1 MSIHASQWTSVLGH
15 YGASAYQTTEVS
27 PTNTSPGQVEMRSP
41 PPAYSI
47 TARNHTKPGPSPSLR
62 PRPRPTRRNSTAVAP
77 PTQCRPASVR
87 PRAGNTRLSPGDT
100 SQSLSL
106 AFNTSTSSSGTDDL
120 ESPPIETENDNATDN
135 EVSIRTS
142 DSRPSMRHFPSVTAL
157 SGRGQS
163 NSGSEEDEDE
173 ADYPR
178 RMPDRDNLVGKPVS
192 RKYMT
197 TGPVKSKG
205 PLRLDN
211 WWNTSGRKGSKLMS
225 KLKSGGSKLSRLFS
239 SDGEMASGGSG
250 SSDGQEAEVDQADM
264 INPRTA
270 SEIIRRPSLVIDLST
285 VPTLQTE
292 LQTAL
297 QDTQPRIP
305 TPSFV
310 LGRHGFSRYN
320 PLPTIVGSPSIAQP
334 LSPVEIFHTPPTGLS
349 PVFPAGFPTAT
360 TDSEEGPRSL
370 VGLFQTPLA
379 GPALTTRSSEATL
392 VSDAMITPK
401 ESVSETMGLEGA
413 LNNLSTEFEST
424 TPPVT
429 EVTPSAMK
437 ETVTGAEDQEV
448 NLSIFS
454 PRVHYTPVLLPVLG
468 SPMCSPLELPS
479 LDSPAR
485 GSLLGLG
492 SGSMMLSNS
501 ASRSHCSNG
510 SIRIKIDGC
519 PMTASLSSMA
529 AALVQNDI
537 AGETTMASTV
547 PPSEEKEPETP
558 TKPLLPRA
566 SVDVN
571 ANRPI
576 FSNQSQ
582 IQRQSL
588 PNITTL
594 SPTSPQL
601 TFSPLL
607 GASPRLP
614 DSPHF
619 TRPDFGPVS
628 TPPSLIANPR
638 SLGDPFPNGLPSD
651 PSRNLAAC
659 ANPEEIAGLGHL
671 RRRSSGRIIDR
682 YARGPLSPPRKVSAL
697 EIITPKE
704 AKSVEAIPM
713 DNSKMEAKSAVPLNP
728 YFG

>member
-1 MSIHASQWTSVLGH
+1 MSIHASQWSSVLGH
-15 YGASAYQTTEVS
+15 YGTSAYQTTEVS
-27 PTNTSPGQVEMRSP
+27 PTNTSQGQEMRSP

-47 TARNHTKPGPSPSLR
+47 TARNHMKLGPSPSSR
-62 PRPRPTRRNSTAVAP
+62 PRTRPTRRESTAVPP
-77 PTQCRPASVR
+77 PTQSRSTTTA
-87 PRAGNTRLSPGDT
+87 RARNNMPSSDSN

-106 AFNTSTSSSGTDDL
+106 AFNTSASSSGTDDL
-120 ESPPIETENDNATDN
+120 ESPPIETEIDNTTDN

-142 DSRPSMRHFPSVTAL
+142 SSRPSMRHFPSVAVL
-157 SGRGQS
+157 SGRSQ
-163 NSGSEEDEDE
+163 SGSGSGDDEDE
-173 ADYPR
+173 AEYPR
-178 RMPDRDNLVGKPVS
+178 RMINRDSLIGKPVS

-205 PLRLDN
+205 AVKLDN
-211 WWNTSGRKGSKLMS
+211 WWNTSGKKGSKLMS
-225 KLKSGGSKLSRLFS
+225 KLKSGGFKLSRLFS
-239 SDGEMASGGSG
+239 ADGEMSSGGSG
-250 SSDGQEAEVDQADM
+250 SSDGQEPEADPRAAAE
-264 INPRTA
+264 IT
-270 SEIIRRPSLVIDLST
+270 RRPSLTIDLST
-285 VPTLQTE
+285 VTTLQTE
-292 LQTAL
+292 LLTAI

-320 PLPTIVGSPSIAQP
+320 PLPTIVGSPSIVQP
-334 LSPVEIFHTPPTGLS
+334 LSPVEMFHTPPTGLS
-349 PVFPAGFPTAT
+349 PVFPVGFPTAT
-360 TDSEEGPRSL
+360 ADDEEGPRSL

-379 GPALTTRSSEATL
+379 VPALTTRSSVSTL
-392 VSDAMITPK
+392 VSDAMITPN
-401 ESVSETMGLEGA
+401 ETASENMDLEGA
-413 LNNLSTEFEST
+413 HDKSSAESHPT
-424 TPPVT
+424 TPPT
-429 EVTPSAMK
+429 TRAMLK
-437 ETVTGAEDQEV
+437 ETVTDFQEQEI

-454 PRVHYTPVLLPVLG
+454 PRVHLTPLLLPVLG
-468 SPMCSPLELPS
+468 SAPCSPLDLPS

-485 GSLLGLG
+485 GFLLGLG

-501 ASRSHCSNG
+501 TSRSHSSNG

-529 AALVQNDI
+529 AALANDNI
-537 AGETTMASTV
+537 APIAPVVVDE
-547 PPSEEKEPETP
+547 SELVIPKS
-558 TKPLLPRA
+558 LLPRA

-571 ANRPI
+571 ANRP
-576 FSNQSQ
+576 FFPNQSQ
-582 IQRQSL
+582 FQRRSL

-594 SPTSPQL
+594 SPTTPQR

-607 GASPRLP
+607 ESSPRLP

-619 TRPDFGPVS
+619 PQSNFGPVS

-659 ANPEEIAGLGHL
+659 ANPDEVVGLGNL

-697 EIITPKE
+697 EIVTPQGTRSTE
-704 AKSVEAIPM
+704 VTPM
-713 DNSKMEAKSAVPLNP
+713 YSPKMEANSAVPLNP

>member
-1 MSIHASQWTSVLGH
+1 
-15 YGASAYQTTEVS
+15 
-27 PTNTSPGQVEMRSP
+27 MRSP

-47 TARNHTKPGPSPSLR
+47 TARNHMKPGPSPSSR
-62 PRPRPTRRNSTAVAP
+62 PRPRPTRRESTAIP
-77 PTQCRPASVR
+77 PPQSRPITTARARNDR
-87 PRAGNTRLSPGDT
+87 PSSESNT
-100 SQSLSL
+100 QSLSL
-106 AFNTSTSSSGTDDL
+106 ASNTSASSSGTDDL
-120 ESPPIETENDNATDN
+120 ESPPIETETDNTTDN

-142 DSRPSMRHFPSVTAL
+142 SSRPSMRHFPSVAVLSRQSL
-157 SGRGQS
+157 SG
-163 NSGSEEDEDE
+163 SGSGDDEDE
-173 ADYPR
+173 AEYPR
-178 RMPDRDNLVGKPVS
+178 RMLNRDSLIGKPVS

-205 PLRLDN
+205 TMKLDN
-211 WWNTSGRKGSKLMS
+211 WWNTGGKKGSKLMS
-225 KLKSGGSKLSRLFS
+225 KLKSGGFKLSRLFS
-239 SDGEMASGGSG
+239 ADGEMSSGGSG
-250 SSDGQEAEVDQADM
+250 SSDGQEPEVD
-264 INPRTA
+264 PRAAT
-270 SEIIRRPSLVIDLST
+270 EITRRPSLTIDLST
-285 VPTLQTE
+285 VTTLQTE
-292 LQTAL
+292 LLTAI

-320 PLPTIVGSPSIAQP
+320 PLPTIVGSPSIVQP
-334 LSPVEIFHTPPTGLS
+334 LSPVEMLHTPPTGLS
-349 PVFPAGFPTAT
+349 PVFLVGFPTAT
-360 TDSEEGPRSL
+360 ADNEEGPRSL

-379 GPALTTRSSEATL
+379 VPALTTRSSVSTL
-392 VSDAMITPK
+392 ASDTMITPN
-401 ESVSETMGLEGA
+401 EPASETMDLEGA
-413 LNNLSTEFEST
+413 LDKSSAEFH
-424 TPPVT
+424 PVT
-429 EVTPSAMK
+429 PTTTEAKPK
-437 ETVTGAEDQEV
+437 ETITETQEQEI

-454 PRVHYTPVLLPVLG
+454 PRVHLTPLLLPVLG
-468 SPMCSPLELPS
+468 SAPCSPLELPS

-501 ASRSHCSNG
+501 TSRSHSSNG

-529 AALVQNDI
+529 AALANDNVASI
-537 AGETTMASTV
+537 APVAIDDSGLV
-547 PPSEEKEPETP
+547 TP
-558 TKPLLPRA
+558 KSLLPRA

-571 ANRPI
+571 ANANRP
-576 FSNQSQ
+576 FFPNQSQ
-582 IQRQSL
+582 FQRRSL
-588 PNITTL
+588 PNINTP
-594 SPTSPQL
+594 SPSTPQR

-607 GASPRLP
+607 GTSPRLP

-619 TRPDFGPVS
+619 PQSNFGPVS

-659 ANPEEIAGLGHL
+659 ANPDEVVGLGNL

-697 EIITPKE
+697 EITTPQE
-704 AKSVEAIPM
+704 TRSTEVTPM
-713 DNSKMEAKSAVPLNP
+713 YSPKMEVSSAVPLNP

>member
-1 MSIHASQWTSVLGH
+1 MSIHASQWSNVLGH
-15 YGASAYQTTEVS
+15 YGASAYQTSEVS
-27 PTNTSPGQVEMRSP
+27 PTNTTQGQELRSP

-47 TARNHTKPGPSPSLR
+47 TARNNTKPGPTQSHR
-62 PRPRPTRRNSTAVAP
+62 PRPRPTRRNSTAVP
-77 PTQCRPASVR
+77 TPTQVQPSSNR
-87 PRAGNTRLSPGDT
+87 PRANRNNMLSPDSIT
-100 SQSLSL
+100 QSLSL
-106 AFNTSTSSSGTDDL
+106 AFNTSASSSGTDDL
-120 ESPPIETENDNATDN
+120 ESPPIETETDNATDS
-135 EVSIRTS
+135 EVGIRNS
-142 DSRPSMRHFPSVTAL
+142 SSRPSMRHFPSVHSL
-157 SGRGQS
+157 SQRGVS
-163 NSGSEEDEDE
+163 NSGSEGDEDE
-173 ADYPR
+173 AQYPR
-178 RMPDRDNLVGKPVS
+178 RVLHRDGLAGKPVS

-197 TGPVKSKG
+197 VGPVKPKG
-205 PLRLDN
+205 TLKLDN

-225 KLKSGGSKLSRLFS
+225 KLKSGGNRLSRLFS
-239 SDGEMASGGSG
+239 SDGEMTSGGSG
-250 SSDGQEAEVDQADM
+250 SSDGQDNQIVSHPNDIAES
-264 INPRTA
+264 RTA
-270 SEIIRRPSLVIDLST
+270 AEITRRPSSLTIDLST

-292 LQTAL
+292 LMEAI

-320 PLPTIVGSPSIAQP
+320 PLPTIVGSPSIIQP

-349 PVFPAGFPTAT
+349 PVFPVGFPTSI
-360 TDSEEGPRSL
+360 TDGEEGPRSL

-379 GPALTTRSSEATL
+379 VPTLTTRSSESTL
-392 VSDAMITPK
+392 VSDAMVTPK
-401 ESVSETMGLEGA
+401 GSVSDTMEIEGA
-413 LNNLSTEFEST
+413 LNKLSTASVST
-424 TPPVT
+424 TPPFEAQPVSWEDVANAAQT
-429 EVTPSAMK
+429 EA
-437 ETVTGAEDQEV
+437 V

-454 PRVHYTPVLLPVLG
+454 PRVHLTPILLPVLG
-468 SPMCSPLELPS
+468 SAPCSPLELPS

-485 GSLLGLG
+485 GSLLALG

-501 ASRSHCSNG
+501 ASRSHSSNG

-529 AALVQNDI
+529 ATLARSTI
-537 AGETTMASTV
+537 ANETTII
-547 PPSEEKEPETP
+547 PKPEEKEPETP
-558 TKPLLPRA
+558 TKPLLARA

-576 FSNQSQ
+576 FPNQAQ
-582 IQRQSL
+582 IQRHSL

-594 SPTSPQL
+594 SSTSPPR

-607 GASPRLP
+607 GSSPRLP

-638 SLGDPFPNGLPSD
+638 SLGDPFPNGLPNC
-651 PSRNLAAC
+651 PTRTLATC
-659 ANPEEIAGLGHL
+659 ANPDEVVALGHL

-697 EIITPKE
+697 EVITPKE
-704 AKSVEAIPM
+704 TKSTEVTPSVTPLI
-713 DNSKMEAKSAVPLNP
+713 EAKTTTPSNP

>member
-1 MSIHASQWTSVLGH
+1 MSIHASQWSSVLGH
-15 YGASAYQTTEVS
+15 YGTNAYQNTEVS
-27 PTNTSPGQVEMRSP
+27 PTNTSQGQEMRSP

-47 TARNHTKPGPSPSLR
+47 TARNHTKPGPSPSSR
-62 PRPRPTRRNSTAVAP
+62 PRPRPTRRNSTAVP
-77 PTQCRPASVR
+77 PPAQSRPSTR
-87 PRAGNTRLSPGDT
+87 GRAGNDMPSSDSN

-106 AFNTSTSSSGTDDL
+106 SFNTSASSSGTDDL
-120 ESPPIETENDNATDN
+120 ESPPIETETDNPTDN
-135 EVSIRTS
+135 EVSIRTTS
-142 DSRPSMRHFPSVTAL
+142 SRPSMRHFPSVAAL
-157 SGRGQS
+157 SRRSQ
-163 NSGSEEDEDE
+163 SGSGSGDDDDE
-173 ADYPR
+173 AEYPR
-178 RMPDRDNLVGKPVS
+178 RMPNRDSLVGKPVS

-205 PLRLDN
+205 TLKLDN
-211 WWNTSGRKGSKLMS
+211 WWNTSGKKGSKLMS
-225 KLKSGGSKLSRLFS
+225 KLKSGGFKLSRLFS
-239 SDGEMASGGSG
+239 ADGEMASGGSG
-250 SSDGQEAEVDQADM
+250 SSDGQEPEV
-264 INPRTA
+264 NPRTA
-270 SEIIRRPSLVIDLST
+270 AEITRRPSLTIDLST
-285 VPTLQTE
+285 VTTLQTE
-292 LQTAL
+292 LLTAI

-320 PLPTIVGSPSIAQP
+320 PLPTIVGSPSIVQP
-334 LSPVEIFHTPPTGLS
+334 LSPVEMFHTPPTGLS
-349 PVFPAGFPTAT
+349 PVFPVGFPTAT
-360 TDSEEGPRSL
+360 ADDEEGPRSL

-379 GPALTTRSSEATL
+379 VPALTTRSSEATL

-401 ESVSETMGLEGA
+401 ASASETIDLGDA
-413 LNNLSTEFEST
+413 SNKPHEST
-424 TPPVT
+424 TPLATPAT
-429 EVTPSAMK
+429 EAVPA
-437 ETVTGAEDQEV
+437 ETETDIPQEEI

-454 PRVHYTPVLLPVLG
+454 PRVHLIPLLLPVLG
-468 SPMCSPLELPS
+468 SAPCSPLELPS

-492 SGSMMLSNS
+492 SGSMMCSNS
-501 ASRSHCSNG
+501 SSRSKSSNG

-529 AALVQNDI
+529 VALVNDEI
-537 AGETTMASTV
+537 
-547 PPSEEKEPETP
+547 PPIPAPVEDKEPVTP
-558 TKPLLPRA
+558 KSLLARA

-571 ANRPI
+571 ANRP
-576 FSNQSQ
+576 FFPNQAQ

-588 PNITTL
+588 PNISTL
-594 SPTSPQL
+594 SPTTTQR

-607 GASPRLP
+607 GSSPRLP

-619 TRPDFGPVS
+619 PQSNFGPVS

-659 ANPEEIAGLGHL
+659 ANPEEVVGLGNL

-697 EIITPKE
+697 EIVTPKE
-704 AKSVEAIPM
+704 TKSTEVTPM
-713 DNSKMEAKSAVPLNP
+713 ADPRMEAQAAVPLNP